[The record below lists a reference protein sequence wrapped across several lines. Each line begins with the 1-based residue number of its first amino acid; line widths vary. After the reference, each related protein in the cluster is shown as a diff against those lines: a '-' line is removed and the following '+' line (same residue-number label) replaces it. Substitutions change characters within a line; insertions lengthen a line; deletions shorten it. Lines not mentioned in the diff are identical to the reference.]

1 MNNDEAVSINDIS
14 LDNIQKDNCNI
25 KINDQNIESSWKDE
39 KINKL
44 EEELKNRANV
54 SLIYFIVI
62 MGGQC
67 KHCLVLITDVSVAS
81 NDSGSK
87 I

>member
-14 LDNIQKDNCNI
+14 LDNIQKDDCNI

-54 SLIYFIVI
+54 SLIYSIVI
-62 MGGQC
+62 MGG
-67 KHCLVLITDVSVAS
+67 LM
-81 NDSGSK
+81 
-87 I
+87 

>member
-14 LDNIQKDNCNI
+14 LDNIQKDDCNI

-62 MGGQC
+62 MRVNVNI
-67 KHCLVLITDVSVAS
+67 VLY
-81 NDSGSK
+81 
-87 I
+87 

>member
-14 LDNIQKDNCNI
+14 LDNIQEDDCNI

-62 MGGQC
+62 Y
-67 KHCLVLITDVSVAS
+67 LFLSVNVNIVLY
-81 NDSGSK
+81 
-87 I
+87 

>member
-14 LDNIQKDNCNI
+14 LDNIQKDDCNI
-25 KINDQNIESSWKDE
+25 KINDENIDSSWKDE

-54 SLIYFIVI
+54 SFIYFIVI
-62 MGGQC
+62 MGG
-67 KHCLVLITDVSVAS
+67 SM
-81 NDSGSK
+81 
-87 I
+87 